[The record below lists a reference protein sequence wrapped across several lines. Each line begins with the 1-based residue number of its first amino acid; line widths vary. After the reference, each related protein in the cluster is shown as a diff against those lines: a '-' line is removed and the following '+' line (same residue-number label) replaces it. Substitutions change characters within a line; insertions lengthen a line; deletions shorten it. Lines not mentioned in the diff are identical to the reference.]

1 MSSQSKVVVITG
13 ASSGIGEALALEYAQ
28 QGFVVYACGRN
39 QAKLDALS
47 EKSANITP
55 CIFDLNDKNAL
66 KNALPKDLAI
76 DHLILN
82 AGTCEYINNPKQ
94 FDGALFERV
103 IQTNLIA
110 VGYCLEVWLKQMK
123 FGGQVGLMSS
133 SAAYVPLTR
142 AEAYG
147 ASKAGITYLAK
158 TLSVDLEPQEIG
170 ISVIHP
176 GFVKTPLTDKNDFDM
191 PGIIEADDAAK
202 AIFKGMSK
210 GAFDIH
216 FPKGFTWTL
225 KVLSLFPFNLWRPLA
240 KRMIKT

>member
-1 MSSQSKVVVITG
+1 MISQSKVVVITG
-13 ASSGIGEALALEYAQ
+13 ASSGIGEALAIEYAE
-28 QGFVVYACGRN
+28 QGYSVYACGRN
-39 QAKLDALS
+39 QAKLNTLC
-47 EKSANITP
+47 EKSEHITP

-66 KNALPKDLAI
+66 NNALPKDLAI

-82 AGTCEYINNPKQ
+82 AGTCEYIDNAKQ
-94 FDGALFERV
+94 FDGELFERV
-103 IQTNLIA
+103 IQTNLIS
-110 VGYCLEVWLKQMK
+110 VGYCLESWLKHIK
-123 FGGQVGLMSS
+123 FGGQLGLMSS

-191 PGIIEADDAAK
+191 PGIIEANDAAK
-202 AIFKGMSK
+202 AIFIGMSK
-210 GAFDIH
+210 NKFDIH

-225 KVLSLFPFNLWRPLA
+225 KVLSLLPFSIWRPLA

>member
-1 MSSQSKVVVITG
+1 MNTQSKAVVITG

-28 QGFVVYACGRN
+28 QGFTVYACGRN
-39 QAKLDALS
+39 LVKLDALS
-47 EKSANITP
+47 EKSANIIP

-66 KNALPKDLAI
+66 INALPKDLAI

-82 AGTCEYINNPKQ
+82 AGTCEYIDNPKQ

-110 VGYCLEVWLKQMK
+110 VGYCLEAWLKQMK

-147 ASKAGITYLAK
+147 VSKAGITYLAK

-210 GAFDIH
+210 STFDIH

-225 KVLSLFPFNLWRPLA
+225 KVLSLLPFNLWRPLA

>member
-1 MSSQSKVVVITG
+1 MSTQSKVVVITG

-28 QGFVVYACGRN
+28 QGFAVYACGRN

-82 AGTCEYINNPKQ
+82 AGTCEYIDNPKQ

-110 VGYCLEVWLKQMK
+110 VGYCLEAWLKQMK

-191 PGIIEADDAAK
+191 PGIIEAEDAAK
-202 AIFKGMSK
+202 AIYKGMSK
-210 GAFDIH
+210 STFDIH

-225 KVLSLFPFNLWRPLA
+225 KVLSLLPFSLWRPLA

>member
-1 MSSQSKVVVITG
+1 MSTQSKVVVITG

-28 QGFVVYACGRN
+28 RGFAVYACGRN

-66 KNALPKDLAI
+66 KNALAKDLAI

-82 AGTCEYINNPKQ
+82 AGTCEYIDNAKQ

-210 GAFDIH
+210 GTFDIH

-225 KVLSLFPFNLWRPLA
+225 KVLSLLPFSLWRPLA

>member
-1 MSSQSKVVVITG
+1 MSSHSKVVVITG

-28 QGFVVYACGRN
+28 QGFAVYACGRN
-39 QAKLDALS
+39 QAKLDTLS

-66 KNALPKDLAI
+66 KSALPKDLAI

-82 AGTCEYINNPKQ
+82 AGTCEYIDNPKQ

-110 VGYCLEVWLKQMK
+110 VGYCLEAWLKQMK

-191 PGIIEADDAAK
+191 PGIIKAGDAAK

-210 GAFDIH
+210 NTFDIH

-225 KVLSLFPFNLWRPLA
+225 KVLSLLPFNLWRPLA

>member
-1 MSSQSKVVVITG
+1 MSTQSKVVVITG
-13 ASSGIGEALALEYAQ
+13 ASSGIGEALAFEYAR
-28 QGFVVYACGRN
+28 QGFLVYACGRN

-47 EKSANITP
+47 EKSAKITP
-55 CIFDLNDKNAL
+55 CIFDLNDRNAL
-66 KNALPKDLAI
+66 KNALPRDLAI

-82 AGTCEYINNPKQ
+82 AGTCEYIDNPKQ
-94 FDGALFERV
+94 FDGSLFERV

-110 VGYCLEVWLKQMK
+110 VGYCLEAWLKHMK

-202 AIFKGMSK
+202 AIFKGMNK
-210 GAFDIH
+210 GTFDIH

-225 KVLSLFPFNLWRPLA
+225 KALSLLPFSLWRPLA

>member
-1 MSSQSKVVVITG
+1 MSSHSKVVVITG

-28 QGFVVYACGRN
+28 QGFAVYACGRN

-55 CIFDLNDKNAL
+55 CTFDLNDKNAL
-66 KNALPKDLAI
+66 KSALPKDLAI

-82 AGTCEYINNPKQ
+82 AGTCEYIDNPKQ

-103 IQTNLIA
+103 IQTNLVS
-110 VGYCLEVWLKQMK
+110 VGYCLEAWLKQIK

-202 AIFKGMSK
+202 AIFKGMNK
-210 GAFDIH
+210 CTFDIH

-225 KVLSLFPFNLWRPLA
+225 KVLSLLPFSLWRPLA